1 MPAEIIQFEF
11 TDRDQQLLDALDGAD
26 SSPKPVN
33 DDYGDVIVKKPWGYE
48 YRVFDNGQVAIWMLQ
63 IARKRKTS
71 KHCHPNK
78 HTSLVVVS
86 GDVVC
91 SGLDEACEL
100 SDLQA
105 VEIHKGAFHIT
116 ETVSELSI
124 YPPCESGSWVLE
136 IESPVDKGDLVRAA
150 DSYGRQGKSYEGKSE
165 MVPYSSEWLQLE
177 EPGHGETFSTVSN
190 GCDFHVV
197 NGHFDGTLL
206 ADDANQLIA
215 VIEYREQHGQRIDG
229 LDLGRIYR
237 PKDFERLV
245 FGCDLS
251 AYSFLLISKDKE
263 LKKLT
268 DVVADFLA
276 DLGVRQVFSVS
287 GGGAMHLVDSVGKHE
302 RLEYVA
308 THHEQAAAMAA
319 EAYARISG
327 GIGAA
332 VVTTGPGGTNALTGL
347 AGAWIDS
354 IPTIFVSGQV
364 TRDTLLAGTGL
375 RQFGIQECDIVTLV
389 EPLTKYAVEIDDPSM
404 IRYELEKAAWLA
416 KSGRPGPVWIDIPLD
431 IQSQQVYPGELKT
444 FKPPARHNSLLHD
457 RFLNQVDDVRNML
470 QAASRPILI
479 CGHGVRLADA
489 GSMLR
494 DLVGQLQIPVISSW
508 TASDLFASDDDSY
521 VGRAGIFGDRASNFA
536 MQNADLLL
544 IVGSRMSIPQ
554 CGYNYSTFA
563 RAARIAMV
571 DIDENELRKH
581 SLLVDLGIVAD
592 AGEFLRAMSNAC
604 ADLGSDDLQI
614 EPWRKRC
621 REWKATYP
629 VCLPEYATLPDK
641 VNSFH
646 FIDRLSHAL
655 PDDAV
660 VVTDMG
666 TSFTCT
672 MQTFQTKLGQR
683 LTTSAGH
690 ASMGFGL
697 PGAIGACYANG
708 RRKTICISGEG
719 GLQMNI
725 QELQTVV
732 HNQLPIILFVIN
744 NGGYLTIKHMQLN
757 HFNRYVGSESG
768 SGVSCP
774 DLQKIAA
781 AYGIPACVIGDNSEL
796 HANLD
801 TVLDQ
806 PGPYICEIM
815 MPEDQPL
822 IPRSSSL
829 KKPDG
834 GIVSKPLEDLYP
846 FLDRD
851 EFHANMIVDPTDVFD

>member
-1 MPAEIIQFEF
+1 MTGDIVQFEL
-11 TDRDQQLLDALDGAD
+11 TDEDRRLMASLPIADDAATP
-26 SSPKPVN
+26 S
-33 DDYGDVIVKKPWGYE
+33 DDDFDDVIVKKPWGYE
-48 YRVFDNGQVAIWMLQ
+48 YLAFDNGEVAIWMLQ
-63 IARKRKTS
+63 IARKRRTS

-78 HTSLVVVS
+78 HTSLVVIS

-91 SGLDEACEL
+91 SGIDRSCSL
-100 SDLQA
+100 SDLQG
-105 VEIHKGAFHIT
+105 VEIHKGAFHST
-116 ETVSELSI
+116 ETACELSI
-124 YPPCESGSWVLE
+124 YPSCESGSWVLE
-136 IESPVDKGDLVRAA
+136 IESPVDKNDLVRAA

-165 MVPYSSEWLQLE
+165 MVPYSSEWLQLQAPE
-177 EPGHGETFSTVSN
+177 QGKSFSTVSN
-190 GCDFHVV
+190 GCDFHVI
-197 NGHFDGTLL
+197 NGHFDWTQIVDY
-206 ADDANQLIA
+206 ASQLIA
-215 VIEYREQHGQRIDG
+215 VIGCRESEGQRIDG
-229 LDLGRIYR
+229 LDVGRIYR
-237 PKDFERLV
+237 PRDFERLASGRDV
-245 FGCDLS
+245 A
-251 AYSFLLISKDKE
+251 AYSFLLMSKDRK
-263 LKKLT
+263 LKKLS
-268 DVVADFLA
+268 DYVADFIA

-287 GGGAMHLVDSVGKHE
+287 GGGAMHLVDSVGKNE

-327 GIGAA
+327 RIGAA
-332 VVTTGPGGTNALTGL
+332 VVTTGPGGTNAMTGL

-364 TRDTLLAGTGL
+364 TRDTLLGGTGL
-375 RQFGIQECDIVTLV
+375 RQFGIQECDIVKLV
-389 EPLTKYAVEIDDPSM
+389 KPLTKYAVEILDPKM
-404 IRYELEKAAWLA
+404 IRYELEKAAWMA
-416 KSGRPGPVWIDIPLD
+416 MNGRPGPVWIDIPLD
-431 IQSQQVYPGELKT
+431 VQSQQICVDELQS
-444 FKPPARHNSLLHD
+444 FKPESPRNSLLED
-457 RFLNQVDDVRNML
+457 TFRNQVGDVKQML
-470 QAASRPILI
+470 QSASRPVLI
-479 CGHGVRLADA
+479 CGYGVRLADA
-489 GSMLR
+489 GETLR
-494 DLVGQLQIPVISSW
+494 SLVEQLRIPVISSW
-508 TASDLFASDDDSY
+508 TASDLFASDDENY
-521 VGRAGIFGDRASNFA
+521 IGRAGIFGDRASNFA

-554 CGYNYSTFA
+554 CGYNYATFA
-563 RAARIAMV
+563 REARIAMV

-581 SLLVDLGIVAD
+581 SLHVDRGIVAD
-592 AGEFLRAMSNAC
+592 AGEFLRAFDAAC
-604 ADLGSDDLQI
+604 TDLTADDLDI
-614 EPWRKRC
+614 GAWRSRC
-621 REWKATYP
+621 SGWKAKYP
-629 VCLPEYATLPDK
+629 VCLAEYAELPDK

-646 FIDRLSHAL
+646 FIDQLSRAL

-672 MQTFQTKLGQR
+672 MQTFQTRLGQR
-683 LTTSAGH
+683 LTTSSGH

-732 HNQLPIILFVIN
+732 HNRLPIILFVIN
-744 NGGYLTIKHMQLN
+744 NGGYLTIKHMQQN
-757 HFNRYVGSESG
+757 HFNRYVGSEVS

-781 AYGIPACVIGDNSEL
+781 AYGIPSSVINNTGEL
-796 HANLD
+796 HTNLD
-801 TVLDQ
+801 EILEQ

-834 GIVSKPLEDLYP
+834 SIVSKPLEDLYP
-846 FLDRD
+846 FLERE
-851 EFHANMIVDPTDVFD
+851 EFRENMVIDPTDVFD